1 MSYFVGIDIGT
12 SSTKVVVIDS
22 TDGRLAMQSSI
33 PYPVHHPQA
42 GFAHQASKDWWKSVQ
57 QCVEIIHK
65 KMDISI
71 IKAVGLT
78 GQMHGT
84 VLLDAEGE
92 PVHPAIIWADQRGG
106 TLTEHI
112 VETIGQEEYVTTTG
126 TLPMSG
132 FMVTTLVWLAKH
144 QPEVLEKAATIML
157 PKDYIRYRLTGN
169 LGTDITD
176 AASTGLLDISTGD
189 WAWSIIERLGLPGH
203 KLAPVSA
210 SHEVIGTVTQQA
222 SAETGLPAGIPVVA
236 GCADQPAQA
245 VANGITRMSDVSITI
260 GSGGQILVPYSMA
273 ERPPADPRLHQFNHA
288 VPDTIYVLG
297 AMLSAGLS
305 LRWLRDLFALDET
318 TGYQQIAQAAEA
330 APAGAEGLIF
340 LPYLYGERAPLLDP
354 QARGA
359 FIGLTHRHGRDA
371 MARAVIEGVCYGLR
385 QILELAMPDADAQR
399 TITGC
404 GGAMAHPIWHQT
416 LANILGKPIEIS
428 QVEEATATGA
438 ALLAAIGIGE
448 LKDYA
453 AAADLMQTE
462 RQIITPDASVVPL
475 YEAGYSQ
482 FCGLYPTLKDDFHR
496 LSSLS

>member
-1 MSYFVGIDIGT
+1 MSYFLGVDIGT

-22 TDGRLAMQSSI
+22 ADGRLVTQSSI

-42 GFAHQASKDWWKSVQ
+42 GFAHQASKDWWKAVQ
-57 QCVEIIHK
+57 QCVQTLHK

-84 VLLDAEGE
+84 VLLGADGE

-106 TLTEHI
+106 AMTEHI
-112 VETIGQEEYVTTTG
+112 LETIGQDTYVATTG

-144 QPEVLEKAATIML
+144 QPEVLEKTATIML
-157 PKDYIRYRLTGN
+157 PKDYIRYRLTGT

-189 WAWSIIERLGLPGH
+189 WATPIIEKLGLPRH
-203 KLAPVSA
+203 KLAPISA
-210 SHEVIGTVTQQA
+210 SQTVIGHVTPQA
-222 SAETGLPAGIPVVA
+222 SEETGLPVGIPVVA

-245 VANGITRMSDVSITI
+245 IANGITSAQDASITI
-260 GSGGQILVPYSMA
+260 GSGGQILVPYRMA
-273 ERPPADPRLHQFNHA
+273 DRPAADPRLHLFNHA

-305 LRWLRDLFALDET
+305 LRWLRDLFALDEAS
-318 TGYQQIAQAAEA
+318 GYERIAHAAESE
-330 APAGAEGLIF
+330 PAGAEGLIF

-359 FIGLTHRHGRDA
+359 FIGLTHRHGRNHL
-371 MARAVIEGVCYGLR
+371 ARAVIEGVCYGLR
-385 QILELAMPDADAQR
+385 QILELALLNSNTQR
-399 TITGC
+399 TIIGC

-438 ALLAAIGIGE
+438 ALLAAIGTREIS
-448 LKDYA
+448 DYA
-453 AAADLMQTE
+453 AATNLMQTD
-462 RQIITPDASVVPL
+462 RQVITPDASAVPL

-496 LSSLS
+496 LSNLS